1 MALKERRGYIDSPY
15 GQLHYRDQG
24 DPDQTTAI
32 LLLHQTA
39 WSSIQWQGV
48 QPLLAAAGYRSI
60 APDTPGYG
68 MSDGPDQLPTIEDYA
83 AAMAPLL
90 DALGL
95 DRVVI
100 AGHHTGSSIGAAL
113 TGLLSGRVAG
123 LAMHAPSLYNAE
135 EKETLLGYPHWDQSL
150 KDDGSHWT
158 ARWDF
163 ARKATGNKAKL
174 TATQLSVMMFFTTGA
189 TEWFGHHAVFNY
201 DLGAALQAVD
211 VPTLV
216 ISNTG
221 DVSHD
226 KVPRALELRPDFE
239 YAELEGGTVYIV
251 YEEPERWSPLLIE
264 FAGRVLTTT

>member
-1 MALKERRGYIDSPY
+1 MALKERRGYINSPY

-24 DPDQTTAI
+24 DAQQTTAI

-39 WSSIQWQGV
+39 WSSIQWRGV
-48 QPLLAAAGYRSI
+48 QPLLAEAGYRSI

-68 MSDGPDQLPTIEDYA
+68 MSDGPAELPTLEDYA

-90 DALGL
+90 DELGL
-95 DRVVI
+95 ERVLI

-113 TGLLSGRVAG
+113 TGLLPGRVAG
-123 LAMHAPSLYNAE
+123 LAMHAPSLYTAE
-135 EKETLLGYPHWDQSL
+135 ERETLLGYPHWDQSL
-150 KDDGSHWT
+150 KEDGSHWT

-163 ARKATGNKAKL
+163 ARKATGGAAKL
-174 TATQLSVMMFFTTGA
+174 DATQASVMMFFTTGP
-189 TEWFGHHAVFNY
+189 TEYFGHHAVFNY
-201 DLGAALQAVD
+201 DLGEALQAVD

-226 KVPRALELRPDFE
+226 KVPRALELRPDFD

-251 YEEPERWSPLLIE
+251 YEEPGRWSPLVVE
-264 FAGRVLTTT
+264 FAGKVL